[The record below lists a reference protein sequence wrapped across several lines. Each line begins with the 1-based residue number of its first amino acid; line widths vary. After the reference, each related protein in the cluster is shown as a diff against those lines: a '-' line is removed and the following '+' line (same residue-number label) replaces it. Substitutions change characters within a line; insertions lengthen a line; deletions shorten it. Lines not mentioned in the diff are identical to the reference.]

1 MNRVNKA
8 ASSRKKSR
16 KCSEYR
22 VSFSRV
28 TEKHN
33 IVNASVHS
41 SEKTYA
47 YVWLLFM
54 VCTIKSSVCK
64 EFTHL
69 SIMIKDFERL
79 TLYG

>member
-54 VCTIKSSVCK
+54 VCTIKSNAYK
-64 EFTHL
+64 EFTI
-69 SIMIKDFERL
+69 SEKII
-79 TLYG
+79 